1 MKTRRHFFRVALTA
15 ALTTLLS
22 PPLLEGSASATGLP
36 VIDGAGI
43 AQIAIQAAEVWAQLQ
58 SMQQQVQ
65 ALRNAALQL
74 DPRSYQSVRN
84 LLAGNDVNYLS
95 LIRDVR
101 SMGYSLERVNTR
113 FRQLFPDDDAVK
125 NMRPDQL
132 EATSRD
138 MNKEIHSSAL
148 VAARSQTTLRTIEAN
163 NTEARNILNRS
174 AGNGSQ
180 VAQLQSAIQM
190 LVLIHQNLVG
200 INQTMSASSRVTS
213 NVAVRAA
220 TERSMERERSARML
234 RGYSNP
240 ERIPEVSDEVRF

>member
-1 MKTRRHFFRVALTA
+1 MKTRRHFFRVALSG
-15 ALTTLLS
+15 ALATLLS
-22 PPLLEGSASATGLP
+22 PPLLEGSASALGLP

-43 AQIAIQAAEVWAQLQ
+43 AQIAIQAAEVWTQLQ

-101 SMGYSLERVNTR
+101 SIGYSLERVNAR
-113 FRQLFPDDDAVK
+113 FRQLFPDDNAIRE
-125 NMRPDQL
+125 MRPDQL

-148 VAARSQTTLRTIEAN
+148 IAARSQTTLRTIEAN
-163 NTEARNILNRS
+163 NTEARNILSRS

-190 LVLIHQNLVG
+190 LVLIHQNLVD
-200 INQTMSASSRVTS
+200 INQMISASSRVTS

-220 TERSMERERSARML
+220 TERTMERERAARML
-234 RGYSNP
+234 RGYSSP
-240 ERIPEVSDEVRF
+240 ERIPDVSDQVQF